1 VAWRAILEPASLC
14 YDRAM
19 LNARVGIGYDVH
31 RLVEGRPLIL
41 GGVRIEFERG
51 LQGHSDADALSHAVI
66 DALLGAAALG
76 DIGQHFPDTDER
88 WRGAD
93 SMALLEHARALLAER
108 GYRVVN
114 VDTIVVAEAPRMK
127 PHVPAMRERLA
138 RALAVEVDCV
148 SVKATT
154 EEGLGPVGRREAIAA
169 RAVALIERIA
179 GGEANG

>member
-1 VAWRAILEPASLC
+1 
-14 YDRAM
+14 M

-31 RLVEGRPLIL
+31 RLVEGRPLVL
-41 GGVRIEFERG
+41 GGVRIDHELG

-93 SMALLEHARALLAER
+93 SIALLEHARGLLAER

-154 EEGLGPVGRREAIAA
+154 EEGLGPVGRREAISA
-169 RAVALIERIA
+169 RAVAMIERVA